1 MIVKRLAVLTAA
13 GGLALALVACGS
25 SSTPAA
31 SPATSNSSSSAS
43 SAAAPSGSAP
53 MSSGAMTSGAMSS
66 GAMSSGA
73 MSSGAM
79 TSGGGAATALV
90 GAGCAGY
97 AKAVPTGAG
106 SVGGMAADPV
116 ATAASNNPLLKT
128 LVAAVSG
135 KVNPKV
141 NLVNTLNSGEFTVFA
156 PVDTAF
162 KKIDAATMGKLA
174 TDSALLTK
182 ILTYHVIPGQLDAK
196 AVIGTH
202 KTVEGG
208 SVEVTGSGDNIKING
223 TSAVICGNV
232 KTKNATVYLIDTVL
246 TPPADGAVTSGAMT
260 SGAMTSGA
268 MTSGAMTSG
277 AMTSGAT
284 TSGATTSGA
293 MTSGATTSGATTS
306 GAALVGPGCAAYAK
320 AVPAGA
326 GSVGGM
332 AADPV
337 ATAASN
343 NPLLTTLVAAVSGKV
358 NPKVNLV
365 NTLNSGEFTVF
376 APVDSA
382 FKKVDAATMGKLTT
396 DGALLTKILTYHV
409 VAGQLD
415 ASKIAGT
422 HKTVEGGSVTVTGS
436 GNNLKVNGA
445 NVICGNVKTKNAT
458 VYLID
463 NVLSPT
469 S

>member
-66 GAMSSGA
+66 GAMSSG
-73 MSSGAM
+73 
-79 TSGGGAATALV
+79 GGAATALV

-97 AKAVPTGAG
+97 AKAVPAGAG

-162 KKIDAATMGKLA
+162 KKIDAATMGKLS

-196 AVIGTH
+196 A
-202 KTVEGG
+202 
-208 SVEVTGSGDNIKING
+208 
-223 TSAVICGNV
+223 
-232 KTKNATVYLIDTVL
+232 
-246 TPPADGAVTSGAMT
+246 
-260 SGAMTSGA
+260 
-268 MTSGAMTSG
+268 
-277 AMTSGAT
+277 
-284 TSGATTSGA
+284 
-293 MTSGATTSGATTS
+293 
-306 GAALVGPGCAAYAK
+306 
-320 AVPAGA
+320 
-326 GSVGGM
+326 
-332 AADPV
+332 
-337 ATAASN
+337 
-343 NPLLTTLVAAVSGKV
+343 
-358 NPKVNLV
+358 
-365 NTLNSGEFTVF
+365 
-376 APVDSA
+376 
-382 FKKVDAATMGKLTT
+382 
-396 DGALLTKILTYHV
+396 
-409 VAGQLD
+409 
-415 ASKIAGT
+415 
-422 HKTVEGGSVTVTGS
+422 
-436 GNNLKVNGA
+436 
-445 NVICGNVKTKNAT
+445 
-458 VYLID
+458 
-463 NVLSPT
+463 
-469 S
+469 